1 VPPQTT
7 EQRKDVQSGMV
18 PGLAELVARLDAAVT
33 EPNPDAITARVKRDL
48 EDLLGRSV
56 LVLPDRFREPR
67 PDCYARRLLY
77 EDPQGRYTAVVM
89 TWGPGQGTPVHDH
102 GGLWC
107 VEGVVEGRMSVTQ
120 YDVQPDGDAFRV
132 EVVGEPMTAG
142 VGTAGRLIPPTDYHV
157 LANADPARPSV
168 TLHVYGGNL
177 NGCRIFL
184 PREDGRYE
192 ENVRALSYH
201 E

>member
-1 VPPQTT
+1 
-7 EQRKDVQSGMV
+7 MC
-18 PGLAELVARLDAAVT
+18 PGLTELVERLDAAVT
-33 EPNPDAITARVKRDL
+33 KVSPEAITARVKRDL
-48 EDLLGRSV
+48 EDLLSRTA
-56 LVLPDRFREPR
+56 LDLPDRFRAPR
-67 PDCYARRLLY
+67 QDCYARRLLY
-77 EDPQGRYTAVVM
+77 RDPQERYTAVVM

-107 VEGVVEGRMSVTQ
+107 VEGVVEGEMAVTQ
-120 YDVQPDGDAFRV
+120 YDVQPEADAFRV
-132 EVVGEPMTAG
+132 RPIGQPLTAG

-157 LANADPARPSV
+157 LANAQPADTSI

-177 NGCRIFL
+177 NGCRIFV

-192 ENVRALSYH
+192 QSIRALSYH

>member
-1 VPPQTT
+1 
-7 EQRKDVQSGMV
+7 MC
-18 PGLAELVARLDAAVT
+18 PGLAELVERLDAAVT
-33 EPNPDAITARVKRDL
+33 EPSAEAITARVKRDL
-48 EDLLGRSV
+48 EDLLGRSA
-56 LVLPDRFREPR
+56 LGLPDSLRTPR
-67 PDCYARRLLY
+67 ADCYARRLLY
-77 EDPQGRYTAVVM
+77 RDPQQRYTAVVM

-107 VEGVVEGRMSVTQ
+107 VEGVVEGEMAVTQ
-120 YDVQPDGDAFRV
+120 YDVQPEDDGFRV
-132 EVVGEPMTAG
+132 RPLGQPLTAG

-157 LANADPARPSV
+157 LANAQPGDTSV

-177 NGCRIFL
+177 DGCRIFV

-192 ENVRALSYH
+192 QSIRALSYH

>member
-1 VPPQTT
+1 MTT
-7 EQRKDVQSGMV
+7 DMF
-18 PGLAELVARLDAAVT
+18 PGYAELIARLYVSVAAGT
-33 EPNPDAITARVKRDL
+33 PEAITARVKADL
-48 EDLLGRSV
+48 EDLLGRAA
-56 LVLPDRFREPR
+56 LQLPDHFRVTR

-77 EDPQGRYTAVVM
+77 QDPERRFTAVVM

-107 VEGVVEGRMSVTQ
+107 VEGVVEGEMAVTQ
-120 YDVQPDGDAFRV
+120 YDVRAEGDHFRV
-132 EVVGEPMTAG
+132 VPTGKPLVAG
-142 VGTAGRLIPPTDYHV
+142 VGSAGRLIPPTDYHV
-157 LANADPARPSV
+157 LANARAEDASM

-177 NGCRIFL
+177 DGCRIFM

-192 ENVRALSYH
+192 QSIRALSYH

>member
-1 VPPQTT
+1 MI
-7 EQRKDVQSGMV
+7 R
-18 PGLAELVARLDAAVT
+18 GLADLVERLDAAVT
-33 EPNPDAITARVKRDL
+33 ESSADAITARVKRDL
-48 EDLLGRSV
+48 EDVLGRAV
-56 LVLPDRFREPR
+56 LELPDRFRQPR
-67 PDCYARRLLY
+67 QDGYARRLLY
-77 EDPQGRYTAVVM
+77 QDPQHRYTAVVM

-107 VEGVVEGRMSVTQ
+107 VEGVVEGEMAVTQ
-120 YDVQPDGDAFRV
+120 YDVQPEGDNFRV
-132 EVVGEPMTAG
+132 QPIGRPLTAG

-157 LANADPARPSV
+157 LANAQSSRTSM

-177 NGCRIFL
+177 DGCRIFV

-192 ENVRALSYH
+192 QSIRALSYH